1 MPVITYEA
9 GQLSTEIKRE
19 LIEQLTATAVA
30 ITGAPKP
37 FFTVLIR
44 EQPLEN
50 LGIAGESVSD
60 MKARIESE
68 ENQ

>member
-1 MPVITYEA
+1 ML
-9 GQLSTEIKRE
+9 QQRE

-30 ITGAPKP
+30 ITGAPQQ

-50 LGIAGESVSD
+50 LGIAGESVPD
-60 MKARIESE
+60 LKTRMKKES
-68 ENQ
+68 NP